1 MIVID
6 RGSEIRLV
14 EDVEVVVSPLCRGQP
29 PPLKLDRPA
38 MEFFDEV
45 VHDIYGERI
54 LPHLIDQKIL
64 GLDEMDP
71 RLLLAQLPLKSSYI
85 AFLLPYVGRAGRC
98 INAYPTAVLA
108 SLAVLSRGVRS
119 LAVDVRWDDR
129 GIAKV
134 SQMAMQIG
142 AKLQL
147 IAVRPLDLPGEI
159 FVTEKV
165 PFYLRRRIVGLARG
179 DVDGAGRQFAPLI
192 VRLQE
197 EGTWEPVDYGLVLD
211 KIAEVLGLR
220 ESVFNELV
228 ELGHVAYRSVVDLGV
243 RPWQLSYLL
252 KWDLLEPIA
261 GGFRVGRKLLY
272 LISLS
277 ERR

>member
-98 INAYPTAVLA
+98 INAYPTAALA

-147 IAVRPLDLPGEI
+147 IAARPLDLPGEI

-192 VRLQE
+192 VRPQE